1 MSLDTLP
8 SDSIKFKI
16 NAFYFITFSV
26 KYILLISNFRYL
38 TQFQCSIDKQLNDT
52 LCHFTTCKVKN
63 VTDWPNVF
71 INTIIFFYIFTDI
84 TNLAKQ
90 LMLSE
95 IKIDEIELMKHNNIF
110 LRYFT

>member
-1 MSLDTLP
+1 M
-8 SDSIKFKI
+8 
-16 NAFYFITFSV
+16 
-26 KYILLISNFRYL
+26 
-38 TQFQCSIDKQLNDT
+38 
-52 LCHFTTCKVKN
+52 
-63 VTDWPNVF
+63 TDWPNVF